1 MWMECFCVDIKA
13 NYFKKVSWVLDK
25 IRIFQAY
32 LVFQT
37 YLFGILV
44 LKLVKLW
51 ITNMKMFVLLKQ
63 KQRDQMF
70 FGFWRFELQKSF
82 HNKLFEIVLDFQ
94 LWW

>member
-1 MWMECFCVDIKA
+1 MECFCVDIKA

-44 LKLVKLW
+44 LKLVKL
-51 ITNMKMFVLLKQ
+51 
-63 KQRDQMF
+63 
-70 FGFWRFELQKSF
+70 
-82 HNKLFEIVLDFQ
+82 
-94 LWW
+94 